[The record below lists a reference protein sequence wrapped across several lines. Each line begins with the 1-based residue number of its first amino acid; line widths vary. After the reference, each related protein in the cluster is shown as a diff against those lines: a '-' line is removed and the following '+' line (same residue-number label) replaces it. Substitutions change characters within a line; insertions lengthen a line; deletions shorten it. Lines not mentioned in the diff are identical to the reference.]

1 MNHNQ
6 SGHLA
11 EFIARSLFRLKGYR
25 IISQNY
31 VTGKGTFA
39 GEVDF
44 IACKSNNIIFV
55 EVKKRV
61 NLETAAYA
69 ISEKQK
75 QRISNAAKAFIK
87 KNPHYQN
94 YDIRFDAVLIEL
106 PLKIKHIPNAWLS

>member
-6 SGHLA
+6 SGHMA

-25 IISQNY
+25 IIAQNY
-31 VTGKGTFA
+31 ITGKGTFA

-44 IACKSNNIIFV
+44 IARKGKKIVFV
-55 EVKKRV
+55 EVKKRAD
-61 NLETAAYA
+61 LETAAYA

-75 QRISNAAKAFIK
+75 QRISNAAKAFLK

-94 YDIRFDAVLIEL
+94 YDIRFDAVLVEL
-106 PLKIKHIPNAWLS
+106 PLKIQHIPNAWLS